1 MHELTTCCP
10 QCAHCFVISITQLQ
24 QRKGYVR
31 CPQCASIFDGFEAV
45 IDDTKPVI
53 LPSASPVKVIE
64 PLQASA
70 SRPSTASTP
79 EPPSSYEATQAAR
92 LAQDLYAPSEAAEHS
107 ETFEPVEAYV
117 SSSPSESYETN
128 SSLPH
133 VFREREQFRRANP
146 ERTQDALITGNE
158 STYESDGATDLDHD
172 PQLNSTNQALLHL
185 PKATLTTEPV
195 ELNTRSRHDETNRS
209 TTCGVTN
216 REDSDELAAQEHTV
230 SFDVESVANTSD
242 FYIAP
247 SSTQDATVQRDFY
260 VSGETSE
267 DSFPHFSAA
276 GQDELIAESEPV
288 YDVVVTEEEPELIGE
303 HTPSGVYPDDEAR
316 HAARYATYTE
326 TSVWSRLFWRLCLW
340 LLLLLL
346 VAQAAYVYRHQL
358 ANQVPFLRP
367 ALEAVC
373 QKLDC
378 QISYERRAKLID
390 ISDSELHAE
399 PNTQK
404 NGPYRYH
411 LALSLHNR
419 FKRAQAWPT
428 LVIRLQDG
436 RGQALSTI
444 AVPPEQY
451 LANKG
456 LRSSFFAA
464 DSTQRVQ
471 LNLSTPERITHYEL
485 FSYFP

>member
-10 QCAHCFVISITQLQ
+10 QCAHCFVISIVQLQ

-45 IDDTKPVI
+45 IDDTKPVT

-64 PLQASA
+64 PPQASA
-70 SRPSTASTP
+70 
-79 EPPSSYEATQAAR
+79 
-92 LAQDLYAPSEAAEHS
+92 
-107 ETFEPVEAYV
+107 
-117 SSSPSESYETN
+117 SSPSESYET
-128 SSLPH
+128 SSFLPH

-158 STYESDGATDLDHD
+158 STYESDSAPEVDHD
-172 PQLNSTNQALLHL
+172 PQLNSTNQALPHL
-185 PKATLTTEPV
+185 PKATLTTEQV
-195 ELNTRSRHDETNRS
+195 ALNTRSRHDETNRS

-216 REDSDELAAQEHTV
+216 REDSDEPATQEHTV
-230 SFDVESVANTSD
+230 SFDVESVSNTSD

-276 GQDELIAESEPV
+276 GQDGPVAESEPV
-288 YDVVVTEEEPELIGE
+288 YDVGVTEEEPEPELIGE
-303 HTPSGVYPDDEAR
+303 HTLGGVYPDDEAR
-316 HAARYATYTE
+316 HAAHYATYTE
-326 TSVWSRLFWRLCLW
+326 TSVWSRLFWRLCLGV
-340 LLLLLL
+340 LLLLL

-378 QISYERRAKLID
+378 QISYERRAKFID

-399 PNTQK
+399 PNIQK